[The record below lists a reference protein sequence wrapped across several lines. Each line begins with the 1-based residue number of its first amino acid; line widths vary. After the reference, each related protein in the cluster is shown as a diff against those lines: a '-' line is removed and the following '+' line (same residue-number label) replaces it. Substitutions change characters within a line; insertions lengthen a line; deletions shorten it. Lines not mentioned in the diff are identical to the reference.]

1 MVKYTEEYKKERINL
16 LINNIKKKKEFSG
29 IDDQFVR
36 DLIHKKLNNR
46 ELENIYN
53 HNKLEKSKEFKNS
66 VKLIRKILHE
76 TYGVFNLSRKRVKLL
91 NQLKEEIKKTNK
103 INGPT
108 IDFHIKLLKT
118 HKSTNERV
126 DDYNEIYGRIFSTI
140 KPEIILDLSAG
151 LNPLSYPWM
160 GLNKVKYIATELT
173 NEDTEFLDEYFK
185 SMAKF
190 GLDGKTLT
198 LNLLKTQRFPKSDIC
213 FLLKT
218 LDSLET
224 LKKGISESII
234 NNIDTKLLIVS
245 FPTKTLSGKTINKK
259 RLAWF
264 NKLIPNYSTFEIKNE
279 IFYIID
285 KKLY

>member
-16 LINNIKKKKEFSG
+16 LISNIKKKKEFSG

-53 HNKLEKSKEFKNS
+53 HNKPEKSKEFKNS

-76 TYGVFNLSRKRVKLL
+76 TYGVFNLSRKRIKLL

-126 DDYNEIYGRIFSTI
+126 DYYNEIYGRIFSTI

-190 GLDGKTLT
+190 GLDGKTLN
-198 LNLLKTQRFPKSDIC
+198 LNLLKTQEFPKSDIC

-234 NNIDTKLLIVS
+234 NNIDTKLLIIS

-264 NKLIPNYSTFEIKNE
+264 NKLISNYSTFEIKNE